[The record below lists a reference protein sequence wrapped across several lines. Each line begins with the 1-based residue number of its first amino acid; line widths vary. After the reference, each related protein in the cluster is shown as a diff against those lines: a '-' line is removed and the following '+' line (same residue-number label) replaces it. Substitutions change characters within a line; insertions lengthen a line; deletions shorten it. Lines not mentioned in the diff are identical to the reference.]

1 MDLKGS
7 HYLIRRLCP
16 QAQSNV
22 KWEESLIQTVS
33 RIKYGQP
40 RRNQTLELCIPIPI
54 YGYLRRVFRGL
65 GLGACV
71 CMCRDPQSMRDMH
84 SS

>member
-7 HYLIRRLCP
+7 HCLIQQLCP

-22 KWEESLIQTVS
+22 KWEESLIQTAS
-33 RIKYGQP
+33 EIEYGQP
-40 RRNQTLELCIPIPI
+40 MRNQTLELCIPIPI

-71 CMCRDPQSMRDMH
+71 CKCCDPQSIQGMH
-84 SS
+84 NS